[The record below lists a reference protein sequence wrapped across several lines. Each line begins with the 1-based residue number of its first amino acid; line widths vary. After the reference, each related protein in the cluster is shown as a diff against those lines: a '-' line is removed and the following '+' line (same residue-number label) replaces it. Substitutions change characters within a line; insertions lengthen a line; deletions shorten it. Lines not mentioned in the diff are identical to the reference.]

1 MAKNRRRYSSAE
13 KRAYW
18 FGYGATMGSIKD
30 DVYYDKGNAAVE
42 SLPFGRARDA
52 GMKGMEDARRDMS
65 LSSSIPMYNLESP
78 KTGAKLRR
86 GWNGKKK

>member
-1 MAKNRRRYSSAE
+1 MSKKKRRYSSAE

-18 FGYGATMGSIKD
+18 FGYGAAMGSMKD
-30 DVYYDKGNAAVE
+30 DFYRHKGDAAVKA
-42 SLPFGRARDA
+42 LPLGRARNA
-52 GMKGMEDARRDMS
+52 GIKGMENAYRDMS

-86 GWNGKKK
+86 QWNGKKK